1 MTKYKRVER
10 EGKIN
15 SDTKIYGINLIM
27 YLCEYNGV
35 MYHSDVLILCI
46 VVLFNYQ

>member
-1 MTKYKRVER
+1 MTKYKRVERR

-27 YLCEYNGV
+27 YLCEYNHYNGV
-35 MYHSDVLILCI
+35 MYHSDVLIYAL
-46 VVLFNYQ
+46 